1 MKKNYILVE
10 CIDREINT
18 PEFFETEEQAYNTMA
33 QRVADV
39 LRIQV
44 EDIETY
50 DGDEVGIS
58 KSCAWITD
66 YHHLDYDWKIFK
78 LDICE
83 NSEHKYT
90 FTKEMLSY
98 SEEF

>member
-1 MKKNYILVE
+1 MEKNYILVE

-18 PEFFETEEQAYNTMA
+18 PELFETEEQAYNVMA
-33 QRVADV
+33 QRMADI
-39 LRIQV
+39 LGIQV

-66 YHHLDYDWKIFK
+66 YHHLNYDWKIFRIETS
-78 LDICE
+78 D
-83 NSEHKYT
+83 NSPVCNYI
-90 FTKEMLSY
+90 
-98 SEEF
+98 